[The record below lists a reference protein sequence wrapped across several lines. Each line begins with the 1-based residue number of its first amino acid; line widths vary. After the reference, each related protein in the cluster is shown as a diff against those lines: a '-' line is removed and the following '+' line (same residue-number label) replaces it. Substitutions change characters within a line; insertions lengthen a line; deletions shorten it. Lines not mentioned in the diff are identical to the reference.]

1 MIPQKPNIKYV
12 VVGLLV
18 IASVLVVFQP
28 SQNAL
33 AAACDSKHTV
43 RLNDTFLK
51 IINAYGLTPTE
62 LIQANNLMG
71 PDYTIYVGQKLCIPP
86 ASGTS
91 LAWSVKPY
99 MTRPAGNFTPELKKE
114 VGIRVG
120 NFAPFTSYK
129 VFMTPQNSKELYVGQ
144 FTANANGN
152 ASVFFAYPKQFTA
165 TDRVKV
171 CVQGVSADVR
181 ICRRTNYP

>member
-1 MIPQKPNIKYV
+1 VILKKLNIKYV
-12 VVGLLV
+12 VVGLLL
-18 IASVLVVFQP
+18 IASILVAFQP

-33 AAACDSKHTV
+33 AGRCDSKHTV

-51 IINAYGLTPTE
+51 IIKQYDLTPTE
-62 LIQANNLMG
+62 LIQANNLVG
-71 PDYTIYVGQKLCIPP
+71 PDYAIYVGQTLCIPP
-86 ASGTS
+86 ASKSTTTWWLQS
-91 LAWSVKPY
+91 Y

-114 VGIRVG
+114 VGLRVG

-152 ASVFFAYPKQFTA
+152 ASVFFAYPKQFTP
-165 TDRVKV
+165 TDWVKV
-171 CVQGVSADVR
+171 CVQGVSENVR
-181 ICRRTNYP
+181 ICRKTNYP